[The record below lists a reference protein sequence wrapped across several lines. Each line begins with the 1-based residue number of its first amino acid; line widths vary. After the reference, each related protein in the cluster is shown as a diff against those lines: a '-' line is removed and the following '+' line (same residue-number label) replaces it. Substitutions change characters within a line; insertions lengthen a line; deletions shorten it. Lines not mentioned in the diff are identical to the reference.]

1 MKHIDF
7 TTLRIIILIAETGSL
22 SAAAR
27 QCCLTL
33 AAVSKR
39 LLEVEALLQVSLFKR
54 VPKGMVPTDAGRMMI
69 AHARQLLYEMAR
81 MNANLSGFRTGEAGA
96 VHVGGNT
103 SAMTQFLPEELS
115 KFSQRHPGIRLDL
128 AELTSDEIVSR
139 LADGRL
145 DVGLFSANA
154 VHKGLEVRPFIN
166 NRLCIVVRAGSD
178 LARRKSAAFSTV
190 LDHSLVGLENDSTLM
205 HLLQSK
211 AQDRHLRVSV
221 QVRSFDV
228 VCRFVQAG
236 VGVGV
241 LPTGSAKLYARAM
254 NLAIVALTDAWA
266 EYTLLLGT
274 RSLDTLNAPSRLLF
288 ESLSA
293 SASEQAAL
301 PPGKS
306 SRRRL
311 QGQAH

>member
-1 MKHIDF
+1 MKQIDF
-7 TTLRIIILIAETGSL
+7 TTLRVITLIAETGSL

-27 QCCLTL
+27 QYCLTL

-39 LLEVEALLQVSLFKR
+39 LLELEALLQVTLFKR
-54 VPKGMVPTDAGRMMI
+54 VPKGMVPTDAGRMMVG
-69 AHARQLLYEMAR
+69 HARQLLYEMDR
-81 MNANLSGFRTGEAGA
+81 MQAKISDFRTGEAGA

-103 SAMTQFLPEELS
+103 SAMTQFLPEVLS
-115 KFSQRHPGIRLDL
+115 KFSQCHPGIRLDL

-154 VHKGLEVRPFIN
+154 MHKGLEVRPFIK
-166 NRLCIVVRAGSD
+166 NRLCVVTQVGTA
-178 LARRKSAAFSTV
+178 LARRKSVAFSTV
-190 LDHSLVGLENDSTLM
+190 LDHSLVGLESDSALM

-236 VGVGV
+236 AGIGV
-241 LPTGSAKLYARAM
+241 LPMGSAKLYAKSM
-254 NLAIVALTDAWA
+254 NLITVALTDSWA
-266 EYTLLLGT
+266 EYTLLLAT

-288 ESLSA
+288 DALSA
-293 SASEQAAL
+293 SADAQS
-301 PPGKS
+301 PSGRIR
-306 SRRRL
+306 SRGSQR
-311 QGQAH
+311 